1 MVSGIA
7 PNTLKLTQKSV
18 LWVRQIISFRTAMP
32 KKNSAQRSVRSRQPF
47 GVRLNTWSNMIAMK
61 ERPNNSPTPSTVANS
76 P

>member
-1 MVSGIA
+1 
-7 PNTLKLTQKSV
+7 
-18 LWVRQIISFRTAMP
+18 MP